1 MAKLNDKD
9 SELLKNLLAEYTTID
24 NDKLADVQRVIINLN
39 SIDKKTNDDYKSL
52 RAMLKIEKNRLDNAK
67 LIADVLAKQEKIK
80 LDAQASFT
88 SEFFDAVQSKKVINN
103 LKPSMAGKEL
113 LQKLIDEKFVTSNS
127 SLKQFLNSVI
137 DDDVKNNTPV
147 ASAEATNLIL
157 AV

>member
-1 MAKLNDKD
+1 MAKLNDRD
-9 SELLKNLLAEYTTID
+9 NELLKILLAEYTTID
-24 NDKLADVQRVIINLN
+24 NEKLADVQRVIINLN

-52 RAMLKIEKNRLDNAK
+52 RAMLKIEKDRLDNAK

-88 SEFFDAVQSKKVINN
+88 SEFFNAVQSKKVINN
-103 LKPSMAGKEL
+103 LKSSMTGKEL

-137 DDDVKNNTPV
+137 DDDLKNNTPV
-147 ASAEATNLIL
+147 ASAEATNSTLS
-157 AV
+157 V

>member
-9 SELLKNLLAEYTTID
+9 NELLKTLLAEYRTID
-24 NDKLADVQRVIINLN
+24 NDKLSDVQRVIINLN
-39 SIDKKTNDDYKSL
+39 SIDKKTIDDYKSL
-52 RAMLKIEKNRLDNAK
+52 RAMLKIEKDRLDNAK

-88 SEFFDAVQSKKVINN
+88 SEFFNAVQSKKVINN
-103 LKPSMAGKEL
+103 LKSSMTGKEL

-137 DDDVKNNTPV
+137 DNEVKNGSSV
-147 ASAEATNLIL
+147 ASAEATN
-157 AV
+157 

>member
-52 RAMLKIEKNRLDNAK
+52 RAMLKIEKDRLDNAK

-88 SEFFDAVQSKKVINN
+88 SEFFNAIQSRKVINN
-103 LKPSMAGKEL
+103 LKSSMTGKEL

-137 DDDVKNNTPV
+137 DDEVKDNITV
-147 ASAEATNLIL
+147 ASTESTN
-157 AV
+157 

>member
-1 MAKLNDKD
+1 MAKLNDRD
-9 SELLKNLLAEYTTID
+9 NELLKILLAEYTNID

-52 RAMLKIEKNRLDNAK
+52 RAMLKIEKDRLDNAK

-88 SEFFDAVQSKKVINN
+88 SEFFNAVQSKKVINN
-103 LKPSMAGKEL
+103 LKSSMTGKEL

-137 DDDVKNNTPV
+137 DEEVKNNNPV
-147 ASAEATNLIL
+147 ALAEATN
-157 AV
+157 

>member
-9 SELLKNLLAEYTTID
+9 SELLKNLLAEYKTID

-39 SIDKKTNDDYKSL
+39 SIDNKTNDDYKSL
-52 RAMLKIEKNRLDNAK
+52 RAMLKIEKDRLDNAK
-67 LIADVLAKQEKIK
+67 LIADVLARQEKIK

-88 SEFFDAVQSKKVINN
+88 SEFFNAVQSKKFINN
-103 LKPSMAGKEL
+103 LNPSMTGKEL

-147 ASAEATNLIL
+147 ASAEATNSTLS
-157 AV
+157 V

>member
-9 SELLKNLLAEYTTID
+9 NELLKTLLAEYRTID
-24 NDKLADVQRVIINLN
+24 NDKLSDVQRVIINLN

-52 RAMLKIEKNRLDNAK
+52 RAMLKIEKDRLDNAK

-88 SEFFDAVQSKKVINN
+88 SEFFNAVQSKKVINN
-103 LKPSMAGKEL
+103 LKSSMTGKEL
-113 LQKLIDEKFVTSNS
+113 LQKLINEKFVTSNS

-137 DDDVKNNTPV
+137 DDEVKNNNPV
-147 ASAEATNLIL
+147 ASAEATS
-157 AV
+157 

>member
-9 SELLKNLLAEYTTID
+9 SELLKNLLAEYKTID

-39 SIDKKTNDDYKSL
+39 SIDNKTNDDYKSL
-52 RAMLKIEKNRLDNAK
+52 RAMLKIEKDRLDNAK
-67 LIADVLAKQEKIK
+67 LIADVLARQEKIK

-88 SEFFDAVQSKKVINN
+88 SEFFNAVQSKKVINN
-103 LKPSMAGKEL
+103 LNPSMTGKEL

-147 ASAEATNLIL
+147 ASAEATNSTLS
-157 AV
+157 V

>member
-24 NDKLADVQRVIINLN
+24 KLADVQRVIINLN
-39 SIDKKTNDDYKSL
+39 SIDNKTNDDYKSL

-103 LKPSMAGKEL
+103 LKPSMTGKEL
-113 LQKLIDEKFVTSNS
+113 LQKLIDEKFVTDNV

-137 DDDVKNNTPV
+137 DNEVKNNTPV
-147 ASAEATNLIL
+147 GSAEATNLIL